1 MFYFINIQ
9 LYLPT
14 TLYLQESENEE
25 VAEFTIKKKKPP
37 PKPVLEEHNDEYT
50 MKKLK
55 KRRRS
60 QVEIPEYTD
69 VEHVTF
75 RPRSTKTKE
84 DVEQEFNIQ
93 LDSYAEEE
101 ISMSGKVKLKK
112 TKPLT
117 YSEDGDEVRIKVTE
131 KYDDQGGPIIE
142 EIIDDDDDVS
152 AAEDTMFDIDE
163 PEEFS
168 DIEEL
173 PEHVEF
179 KLKRKKDKPAYVVED
194 LDEEYAVGFTHRK
207 KQDVVSFGEDSFTLR
222 TPSRRLPSSYLEG
235 MRSLICSLKYLH
247 TLLSILTLPHTV

>member
-1 MFYFINIQ
+1 M
-9 LYLPT
+9 
-14 TLYLQESENEE
+14 
-25 VAEFTIKKKKPP
+25 V
-37 PKPVLEEHNDEYT
+37 EEHNDEYT
-50 MKKLK
+50 IKKLK

-84 DVEQEFNIQ
+84 DVEQEFKIQ

-117 YSEDGDEVRIKVTE
+117 YSEDGDEVNIKVIE
-131 KYDDQGGPIIE
+131 KYDDKEGPIVEVI
-142 EIIDDDDDVS
+142 DDDVS
-152 AAEDTMFDIDE
+152 AAEDTMYDIDE

-179 KLKRKKDKPAYVVED
+179 KLKPKKAKSTYVVED
-194 LDEEYAVGFTHRK
+194 LEEEFAVGFTHRK
-207 KQDVVSFGEDSFTLR
+207 KPDRMSYGEDSFTLR

-235 MRSLICSLKYLH
+235 LKCCIQFMFYFTYSVLLKSLYAP
-247 TLLSILTLPHTV
+247 SINIHKIRFHKKL